1 MSLHCIIKFSLNTE
15 KYFFVKTTKIL
26 IKFILFWSK
35 FHFFYRLFLKNPN
48 RYKKMSFSFFF
59 SRVAEESAQLVS
71 KFPFDIFQTYKFF
84 ISEKKLKDRD
94 FLVDQLNYVL
104 FKTLPRILRY
114 NQLFDLMKLNQ
125 KLQDFIFKMWCCV
138 VILYH

>member
-1 MSLHCIIKFSLNTE
+1 
-15 KYFFVKTTKIL
+15 
-26 IKFILFWSK
+26 
-35 FHFFYRLFLKNPN
+35 
-48 RYKKMSFSFFF
+48 MSFSFFF